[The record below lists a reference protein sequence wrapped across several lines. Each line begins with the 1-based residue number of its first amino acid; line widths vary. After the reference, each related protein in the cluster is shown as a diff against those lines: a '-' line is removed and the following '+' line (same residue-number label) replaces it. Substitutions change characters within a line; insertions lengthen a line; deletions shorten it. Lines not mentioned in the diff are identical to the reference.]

1 MTSKRPDT
9 KPAAA
14 PAGTSQDDLTGKDRM
29 AIPRQAMPQR
39 DAAVRRG
46 DFNEV
51 NLGFDERLAIL
62 EAKRCL
68 QCETRPCVAGC
79 PVGVKIPE
87 FLDLIARGRFA
98 EAAEMVYAD
107 NDLPAMAGRVCPQET
122 QCEVQCI
129 RAKKGEP
136 VAVGHLERFVADWY
150 RAHQT
155 GQAEQHAR
163 IASSGRAVAVV
174 GSGPAGLTA
183 AGQLTRMGHRVTIFE
198 AFHRPGGVLVYG
210 IPEFRLPKAA
220 VDAEVE
226 RLMAIGVE
234 IRCNVVVGRTYTVR
248 ELMTTEGYDAVF
260 LAVGAGLPQ
269 FMRVGGENLKG
280 VYSAN
285 EYLTR
290 VNLMTAYR
298 FPDTDTPIQTGRCVA
313 VIGGGNTA
321 LDAVRTAKRLGAEH
335 AMIVYRRSEKEMPAR
350 IEEIHHARE
359 EGIEL
364 HFLVAPVGVLGD
376 ENRWVRALECMRMA
390 LTEPGADGRR
400 GVKPIEGSTF
410 ELPCDQVIVAIGTS
424 ANPLLTRSTEGLA
437 LNKWGYI
444 LVNDDG
450 MTNMPGVFAGGDIVR
465 GSATVILAMGDGKRA
480 AAAIDRWLRAGKP
493 A

>member
-1 MTSKRPDT
+1 MTSNRPHAN
-9 KPAAA
+9 PAASPDA
-14 PAGTSQDDLTGKDRM
+14 SQDDLRSKDRM

-39 DAAVRRG
+39 GAAVRAR
-46 DFNEV
+46 DFDEV
-51 NLGFDERLAIL
+51 NLGFDERVAIL

-68 QCETRPCVAGC
+68 QCKARPCVAGC

-87 FLDLIARGRFA
+87 FLDLVARGRFA

-122 QCEVQCI
+122 QCEAQCI
-129 RAKKGEP
+129 RAKKGDP

-150 RAHQT
+150 RAHKT
-155 GQAEQHAR
+155 GQAEPKGR
-163 IASSGRAVAVV
+163 SASSGCAVAVV

-183 AGQLTRMGHRVTIFE
+183 AGQLARMGHRVTIFE

-210 IPEFRLPKAA
+210 IPEFRLPKRI
-220 VDAEVE
+220 VDAEVQ
-226 RLMAIGVE
+226 RLKTMGVE
-234 IRCNVVVGRTYTVR
+234 IRCNVVVGRTYTVQ
-248 ELMTTEGYDAVF
+248 ELMTAEGYDAVF

-269 FMRVGGENLKG
+269 FMRVPGENLKG

-298 FPDTDTPIQTGRCVA
+298 FPDTDTPIQTGRSVA

-359 EGIEL
+359 EGIEF
-364 HFLVAPVGVLGD
+364 HFLVAPVRVVGD
-376 ENRWVRALECMRMA
+376 VNRWVRALECVRMA

-400 GVKPIEGSTF
+400 GVTPVGGSNF
-410 ELPCDQVIVAIGTS
+410 QLACDQVIVAIGAG
-424 ANPLLTRSTEGLA
+424 ANPLLTRSTEGLT
-437 LNKWGYI
+437 LDQWGYI
-444 LVNDDG
+444 IVNDEG
-450 MTNMPGVFAGGDIVR
+450 MTNIPGVFAGGDIVR

-480 AAAIDRWLRAGKP
+480 AAVIDAWLKARRP
-493 A
+493 R